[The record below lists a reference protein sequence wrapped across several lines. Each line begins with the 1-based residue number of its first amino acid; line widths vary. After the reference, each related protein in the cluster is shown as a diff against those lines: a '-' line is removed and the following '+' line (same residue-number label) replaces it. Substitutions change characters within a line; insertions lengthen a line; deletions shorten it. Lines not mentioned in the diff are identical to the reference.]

1 MCPNPRHGKKKIATA
16 VRDLVA
22 LRGQVSVLHAPG
34 TSLSSKSEGRAHAH
48 GRGRGGHGHHI
59 FQPKY
64 RRVEAKEEQP
74 KIEVLELA
82 DEAFAGIKDPEP
94 RGIKRKASTAP
105 VPTARLIDERS
116 IDLKDFVYKDLEQR
130 TLEPDDAQHYLQ
142 GIFSHL
148 LKDSAVV
155 MVPEAS
161 LSELSLQEDSLEHL
175 TYRLMKTPCNRIEWQ
190 VDLMGSHH
198 LCITEVEELALGS
211 DIIWSTRRKGH
222 ELNEREAQ
230 RVMETMRRLVPVASK
245 VSHDPEDEYLTEL
258 FQEDA
263 CYFEEHGCY
272 PPDY

>member
-1 MCPNPRHGKKKIATA
+1 M
-16 VRDLVA
+16 
-22 LRGQVSVLHAPG
+22 PG
-34 TSLSSKSEGRAHAH
+34 RTHPGRAHHAH
-48 GRGRGGHGHHI
+48 GRGRGGHGHQI

-64 RRVEAKEEQP
+64 RKVAAKEEQP

-82 DEAFAGIKDPEP
+82 DEAFAGIKVQVDDA
-94 RGIKRKASTAP
+94 GQLYWIDSSG
-105 VPTARLIDERS
+105 AR
-116 IDLKDFVYKDLEQR
+116 R

-190 VDLMGSHH
+190 GDLMGSHH